1 MWVRRTNSPIA
12 GPEKARVPGPS
23 TINAPNQL
31 ICSAR
36 YAQSAEPALLSR
48 CPLATPRPCSSISTK
63 SQRKSPWRTR
73 RSHSRSSW
81 MARRQRPQGSQKH
94 LAPAA
99 AAACAGAQP
108 ARKYLAIHAGELAVE
123 PHLQILRRNRRSLL
137 LRLEYAHRS
146 TVENHVH
153 RSPRLGSRRTHCE
166 GWSVQCRR

>member
-1 MWVRRTNSPIA
+1 
-12 GPEKARVPGPS
+12 
-23 TINAPNQL
+23 
-31 ICSAR
+31 
-36 YAQSAEPALLSR
+36 
-48 CPLATPRPCSSISTK
+48 
-63 SQRKSPWRTR
+63 
-73 RSHSRSSW
+73 

-146 TVENHVH
+146 TLENHVH
-153 RSPRLGSRRTHCE
+153 RSPRLGSRRSIIVRVGIRADKRAEEVLRERETA
-166 GWSVQCRR
+166 RK